1 MNTFFIF
8 NGIFFETEPSLIS
21 KSQLKVLLELLQVL
35 MKEQQ
40 QHLGLLRQLKDYD
53 EALTQ
58 ELAAKAYQEQEK
70 QRLEVELASLLW
82 VNIYVSMN
90 YISLEDLCSIVLF
103 ISPLLRW

>member
-1 MNTFFIF
+1 M
-8 NGIFFETEPSLIS
+8 IS
-21 KSQLKVLLELLQVL
+21 KSQLKVLLGLLQVL